1 MVWFFTLHKHPVFKK
16 KGLWGKQPYK
26 QQLNYALV
34 LKQPTNII
42 LEFHT
47 AYITKDIYVYK

>member
-1 MVWFFTLHKHPVFKK
+1 MLWIFNLYTLYFKK

-47 AYITKDIYVYK
+47 AYTNKDIYIQK